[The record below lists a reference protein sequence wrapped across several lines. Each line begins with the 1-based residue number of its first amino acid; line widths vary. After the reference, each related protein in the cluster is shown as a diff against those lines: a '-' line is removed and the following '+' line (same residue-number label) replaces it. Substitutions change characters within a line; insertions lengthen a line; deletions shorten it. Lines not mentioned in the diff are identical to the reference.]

1 MQREQ
6 FDITGMHWSTRV
18 ERCAAEL
25 PGIAEESVSLE
36 GQNSICQAGSTCNR
50 RRLQSRCGKSWALAA
65 ENQIKAENV
74 RRVEHKADILLLT
87 V

>member
-36 GQNSICQAGSTCNR
+36 DKTASVRLDRSATDDAFKAAVEKCHGTHKTKLGYLERGGFICN
-50 RRLQSRCGKSWALAA
+50 
-65 ENQIKAENV
+65 
-74 RRVEHKADILLLT
+74 
-87 V
+87 

>member
-36 GQNSICQAGSTCNR
+36 DKQHLSGWID
-50 RRLQSRCGKSWALAA
+50 LQQTTPSKPLWKKLGVSC
-65 ENQIKAENV
+65 
-74 RRVEHKADILLLT
+74 
-87 V
+87 

>member
-36 GQNSICQAGSTCNR
+36 DKTASVRLESTMQQTTPSKPLWKKHGR
-50 RRLQSRCGKSWALAA
+50 
-65 ENQIKAENV
+65 
-74 RRVEHKADILLLT
+74 
-87 V
+87 

>member
-25 PGIAEESVSLE
+25 PGIASVWRTKQHLS
-36 GQNSICQAGSTCNR
+36 GWID
-50 RRLQSRCGKSWALAA
+50 LQQTTPSKPLWKKLGVSC
-65 ENQIKAENV
+65 
-74 RRVEHKADILLLT
+74 
-87 V
+87 

>member
-36 GQNSICQAGSTCNR
+36 DKTATDDAFKAAVEKAGR
-50 RRLQSRCGKSWALAA
+50 
-65 ENQIKAENV
+65 
-74 RRVEHKADILLLT
+74 
-87 V
+87 